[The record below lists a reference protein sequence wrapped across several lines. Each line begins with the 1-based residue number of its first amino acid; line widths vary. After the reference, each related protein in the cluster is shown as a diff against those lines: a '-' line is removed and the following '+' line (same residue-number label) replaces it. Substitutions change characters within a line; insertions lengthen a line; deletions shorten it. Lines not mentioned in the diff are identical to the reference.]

1 MNKYI
6 TIIEIKITTITLTVI
21 IITIKQLFTH
31 AQKVPFCKLLN
42 FFLRKNLCTEAMF
55 HKNLTKHSRVT
66 NKKLPRGR
74 GCTL

>member
-6 TIIEIKITTITLTVI
+6 TIIEIKITAITLTVI

-31 AQKVPFCKLLN
+31 AQKIPFWKLLK
-42 FFLRKNLCTEAMF
+42 FFLRKNLAMF
-55 HKNLTKHSRVT
+55 HKNLTKHSGVT
-66 NKKLPRGR
+66 NKKLTRGR